1 MNLLTKLAIKHLRKT
16 RQSYIINCK
25 FHGGITIET
34 NEDIHLYDSGFHKE
48 TYVLTSGK
56 KRLLADLIKERFT
69 KGADND

>member
-48 TYVLTSGK
+48 TYVLTRGK
-56 KRLLADLIKERFT
+56 RRLLADLIKERFM
-69 KGADND
+69 KGADNE